1 MTLMNPLEAAW
12 LYVDTTQT
20 PMHVA
25 SLQIYSP
32 PEGAPE
38 DFVGRMLG
46 EFRATRTCAKPW
58 NQKLAGWWFDRLFPT
73 WTTDEDIDLDY
84 HVRHSALPRP
94 GGEREL
100 GILVSR
106 LHSHPLDLA
115 RPPWEVHFIE
125 GLDGGRFAIY
135 AKMHHSLIDGISGMR
150 LLQRKLSRDPNERF
164 MLAPWAAPDPEEGP
178 DVHRPAEA
186 APSASPVAGTL
197 DEAVTEVVGAI
208 ARHAGTLGD
217 VGMAMLRLVNANV
230 QGDDSLVA
238 PLTCPWSIINGR
250 VTGQRRFA
258 TAGFGLD
265 EVKSLARDAAATV
278 NDIVLA
284 ICSGALRRFLA
295 EADALPDA
303 PLTAGLPVDV
313 RPADDQET
321 GTAISFIC
329 ANLATTEDDPAH
341 RLALIK
347 ASTQRAKA
355 HLQEL
360 PRAAMTPYTLL
371 FMAPHVLQLLSGLG
385 GRLRPVFNVT
395 ISNVPGPER
404 PLYLNGARL
413 EAMYPV
419 SLLSHGQAL
428 NITCLS
434 YAGRLN
440 FGFTGCRDTLP
451 HMQRLAVYAR
461 EAFAEL
467 REEFAP
473 RPQADVAKAEMTP
486 RGSGSEDEEDA
497 GDEDVRQGTDAQ
509 GVTDDQ
515 GGTDVQGDTD
525 VEGGTAAEGGTD
537 VQGGPASASGAGIQG
552 GTEALGGVDG
562 QAGRVAPPQPSDTS
576 EAQGP
581 AAAPPAKRATRR
593 KAGQTRRA
601 KGSDEDGAP
610 ASSPAP
616 RKRPRAQRA
625 RQSRKRG

>member
-12 LYVDTTQT
+12 LYVDTVET

-25 SLQIYSP
+25 SLQIYTP
-32 PEGAPE
+32 PAGAPQ
-38 DFVGRMLG
+38 DFVGRMLAD
-46 EFRATRTCAKPW
+46 FRATPTCARPW

-73 WTTDEDIDLDY
+73 WTTEEHIDLDY

-106 LHSHPLDLA
+106 LHSHPLDLS
-115 RPPWEVHFIE
+115 RPPWECHFIE
-125 GLDGGRFAIY
+125 GLAGGRFAIY
-135 AKMHHSLIDGISGMR
+135 AKMHHSLIDGVSGMR

-164 MLAPWAAPDPEEGP
+164 MLAPWAAEAGEPDAPP
-178 DVHRPAEA
+178 SAVDRAAAPPSSVSMDEA
-186 APSASPVAGTL
+186 ATDWV
-197 DEAVTEVVGAI
+197 
-208 ARHAGTLGD
+208 GTLGEK
-217 VGMAMLRLVNANV
+217 VGVLGEVGAALLRLVSASV
-230 QGDDSLVA
+230 HEDDLLTA

-250 VTGQRRFA
+250 VTAQRRFA
-258 TAGFGLD
+258 TSSIALH
-265 EVKSLARDAAATV
+265 EVKALARDSGATV
-278 NDIVLA
+278 NDVLLA
-284 ICSGALRRFLA
+284 VCSGALRRFLL
-295 EADALPDA
+295 ESDALPDA

-313 RPADDQET
+313 RPAGDQET

-329 ANLATTEDDPAH
+329 ANLATTEDDPVH

-355 HLQEL
+355 HLQQL

-395 ISNVPGPER
+395 ISNVPGPDHA
-404 PLYLNGARL
+404 LYLNGATL

-419 SLLSHGQAL
+419 SLLTHGQAL

-467 REEFAP
+467 REGFLPRPAEPEVAAEPEVTTEPEGSPAGPRRRAP
-473 RPQADVAKAEMTP
+473 RAAKT
-486 RGSGSEDEEDA
+486 A
-497 GDEDVRQGTDAQ
+497 GAATRTRTKRQG
-509 GVTDDQ
+509 
-515 GGTDVQGDTD
+515 
-525 VEGGTAAEGGTD
+525 
-537 VQGGPASASGAGIQG
+537 
-552 GTEALGGVDG
+552 
-562 QAGRVAPPQPSDTS
+562 
-576 EAQGP
+576 
-581 AAAPPAKRATRR
+581 
-593 KAGQTRRA
+593 
-601 KGSDEDGAP
+601 
-610 ASSPAP
+610 
-616 RKRPRAQRA
+616 
-625 RQSRKRG
+625 QSRKRA

>member
-12 LYVDTTQT
+12 LYVDSTQT

-32 PEGAPE
+32 PPGAPE
-38 DFVGRMLG
+38 DFVGRMLAD
-46 EFRATRTCAKPW
+46 FKATTSCARPW
-58 NQKLAGWWFDRLFPT
+58 NQKLSGWWFDRLFPT
-73 WTTDEDIDLDY
+73 WTTDEHIDLDY

-106 LHSHPLDLA
+106 LHSHALDFS
-115 RPPWEVHFIE
+115 RPPWECHFIE
-125 GLDGGRFAIY
+125 GLEGGRFAIY
-135 AKMHHSLIDGISGMR
+135 TKMHHSLIDGVSGMR

-164 MLAPWAAPDPEEGP
+164 MLAPWAADETDARYARE
-178 DVHRPAEA
+178 AEHA
-186 APSASPVAGTL
+186 FSM
-197 DEAVTEVVGAI
+197 DEAVTELASTIGEKMGA
-208 ARHAGTLGD
+208 LGD
-217 VGMAMLRLVNANV
+217 VSSAVLRLVNASL
-230 QGDDSLVA
+230 QPDDPLTA

-250 VTGQRRFA
+250 VTAQRRFA
-258 TAGFGLD
+258 TVGVALD
-265 EVKSLARDAAATV
+265 EVKALSRDSGATV

-284 ICSGALRRFLA
+284 VCSAALRRFLL
-295 EADALPDA
+295 ESDALPDT

-313 RPADDQET
+313 RPAGDEET

-329 ANLATTEDDPAH
+329 ANLATTEEDPVH

-355 HLQEL
+355 HLQQL

-395 ISNVPGPER
+395 ISNVPGPDR
-404 PLYLNGARL
+404 PLYLNGAKL

-434 YAGRLN
+434 YAGKLN

-467 REEFAP
+467 RGAFPVTGAGIEADAETAGGVDA
-473 RPQADVAKAEMTP
+473 RP
-486 RGSGSEDEEDA
+486 EDA
-497 GDEDVRQGTDAQ
+497 GATSTAVREAMATPDAGEAATAVRQAMDTPDA
-509 GVTDDQ
+509 GVGAQ
-515 GGTDVQGDTD
+515 RRAK
-525 VEGGTAAEGGTD
+525 AARAPRVPVGARH
-537 VQGGPASASGAGIQG
+537 AS
-552 GTEALGGVDG
+552 
-562 QAGRVAPPQPSDTS
+562 
-576 EAQGP
+576 P
-581 AAAPPAKRATRR
+581 AAKSRATKPRAGKTRAAKAKRAPS
-593 KAGQTRRA
+593 AA
-601 KGSDEDGAP
+601 KDEPGE
-610 ASSPAP
+610 
-616 RKRPRAQRA
+616 
-625 RQSRKRG
+625 

>member
-12 LYVDTTQT
+12 LYVDTSQT

-32 PEGAPE
+32 PAGAPE
-38 DFVGRMLG
+38 DFVGRMLA
-46 EFRATRTCAKPW
+46 EFRATRTCAPPW
-58 NQKLAGWWFDRLFPT
+58 NQKLSGWWYDRLFPT
-73 WTTDEDIDLDY
+73 WTTDASVDLDY

-100 GILVSR
+100 GVLVSR
-106 LHSHPLDLA
+106 LHSHPLDLS

-125 GLDGGRFAIY
+125 GLDAGRFAIY
-135 AKMHHSLIDGISGMR
+135 AKMHHALIDGVSGMR

-164 MLAPWAAPDPEEGP
+164 MPAPWAAEDGGVRAVPTDPGGS
-178 DVHRPAEA
+178 A
-186 APSASPVAGTL
+186 AASV
-197 DEAVTEVVGAI
+197 DEAVSDI
-208 ARHAGTLGD
+208 ARTIGEQVGVLGD
-217 VGMAMLRLVNANV
+217 VGMAFLRLLRAGL
-230 QGDDSLVA
+230 QGDDPLTA
-238 PLTCPWSIINGR
+238 PMTCPWSVLNGR
-250 VTGQRRFA
+250 VTAQRRFA
-258 TAGFGLD
+258 TLSLGLD
-265 EVKSLARDAAATV
+265 EVKAVARDAGATL
-278 NDIVLA
+278 NDIALA
-284 ICSGALRRFLA
+284 VCSGALRRFLLDS
-295 EADALPDA
+295 DALPDA

-313 RPADDQET
+313 RPAGDQET

-329 ANLATTEDDPAH
+329 ASLATTEDDPVH

-371 FMAPHVLQLLSGLG
+371 FMAPHVLQLLTGLG

-395 ISNVPGPER
+395 ISNVPGPDH
-404 PLYLNGARL
+404 PLYLNGAKL

-461 EAFAEL
+461 DAFAEL
-467 REEFAP
+467 QGLFGPRAARADAP
-473 RPQADVAKAEMTP
+473 
-486 RGSGSEDEEDA
+486 
-497 GDEDVRQGTDAQ
+497 
-509 GVTDDQ
+509 
-515 GGTDVQGDTD
+515 
-525 VEGGTAAEGGTD
+525 AA
-537 VQGGPASASGAGIQG
+537 
-552 GTEALGGVDG
+552 TEAATVPARGPRRR
-562 QAGRVAPPQPSDTS
+562 AARAAAREPARAASRGR
-576 EAQGP
+576 P
-581 AAAPPAKRATRR
+581 AA
-593 KAGQTRRA
+593 
-601 KGSDEDGAP
+601 
-610 ASSPAP
+610 
-616 RKRPRAQRA
+616 RA